1 MSQYATL
8 DDLTRLGL
16 GGPALASLD
25 STTRTAALT
34 ARSGFADGFLAKR
47 FTLPLS
53 AWGEDL
59 REAVVHLASWDLLC
73 RRGFDPT
80 SGSGAAVQINA
91 ERSERWL
98 RDLAAGRIEPVGYVD
113 ATPTVT
119 ETRSVVVVSR
129 PRRGW

>member
-16 GGPALASLD
+16 GASALTAID
-25 STTRTAALT
+25 NTTRTAAL
-34 ARSGFADGFLAKR
+34 ASRSAYADGFLAKR

-53 AWGEDL
+53 AWGDDL
-59 REAVVHLASWDLLC
+59 REAVVHMASWDLLS

-80 SGSGAAVQINA
+80 AANDAAVQVNM
-91 ERSERWL
+91 ERAERWL
-98 RDLAAGRIEPVGYVD
+98 RDVAAGRVEPVGYVD
-113 ATPTVT
+113 ATPTVADA
-119 ETRSVVVVSR
+119 RSVVVASR